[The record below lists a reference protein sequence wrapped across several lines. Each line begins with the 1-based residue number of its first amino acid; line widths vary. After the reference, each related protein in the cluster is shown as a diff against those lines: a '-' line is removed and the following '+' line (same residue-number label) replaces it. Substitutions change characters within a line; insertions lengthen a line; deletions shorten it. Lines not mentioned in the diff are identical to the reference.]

1 MYFVTN
7 SQTCEIGMV
16 SNHYIYSNFP
26 LKNAGLNFDPPNFW
40 FGIVIWILIN
50 FIVIKHELLCAELSN
65 FVVLNREWGHI
76 AL

>member
-7 SQTCEIGMV
+7 SQTCEIGIN
-16 SNHYIYSNFP
+16 SLYLLFP

-50 FIVIKHELLCAELSN
+50 FIVIEHELLCAELSN

>member
-7 SQTCEIGMV
+7 SQTCEIGIK
-16 SNHYIYSNFP
+16 SLYILFP
-26 LKNAGLNFDPPNFW
+26 LKNAGLNFDPPNFL

-50 FIVIKHELLCAELSN
+50 FIVIEHELLCAELSN